1 MSVVIAIKENNVV
14 YMAADTMVTYG
25 DSKRHLT
32 STSSQKIWK
41 VEDTPN
47 CIMGGA
53 GYLRDINLIRY
64 CTKELVPEANIIKE
78 DLNVG
83 VIMMETVPI
92 IFDTMR
98 NYSKIVDGED
108 KQQPFASSFLWAYKD
123 HLFHIMPD
131 GLVEEV
137 EDYEAIGSGA
147 DAALASLKHTTDE
160 PVYDRLIKALD
171 AAADISLYVSDPY
184 VVMDTNECELNEL
197 SYEYDNSIDED
208 NENNENNINQ

>member
-1 MSVVIAIKENNVV
+1 
-14 YMAADTMVTYG
+14 
-25 DSKRHLT
+25 
-32 STSSQKIWK
+32 
-41 VEDTPN
+41 
-47 CIMGGA
+47 
-53 GYLRDINLIRY
+53 
-64 CTKELVPEANIIKE
+64 
-78 DLNVG
+78 
-83 VIMMETVPI
+83 
-92 IFDTMR
+92 
-98 NYSKIVDGED
+98 
-108 KQQPFASSFLWAYKD
+108 
-123 HLFHIMPD
+123 MPD

-208 NENNENNINQ
+208 NENNENNNINQ